1 MNMILTRYFW
11 RLIVLILVCGYSCKH
26 REAAP
31 AENPVENKDLSI
43 SPKTARIGDT
53 IVVSGSSLIKTLR
66 LSVDQGP
73 FLGGSNEFQILLK
86 NETEITAIVPEVH
99 YEKILI
105 KLYPDAYP
113 NFLKKTPPLDSI
125 YYDIV
130 GLIRISP
137 EGAGSNIDYSRVQ
150 SVDEKIYMA
159 TDGSRVFRSV
169 DAGYNWKEIKEHEGN
184 IPNIF
189 FLNKDQGWISLFT
202 DDLFNGAPGGELIYT
217 NDSGASY
224 KQLTVPG
231 LDDQYITDIFFL
243 NENEGYLLSN
253 KGSIWRTK
261 NNKDFDLIHAFSD
274 KDLSNAQQFS
284 RFFISGK
291 DLIAYGRG
299 VLSSDQSVIIT
310 GKNDI
315 FTYKYYD
322 EEIWKV
328 QKTIGTST
336 FAILNRRL
344 YLSNNFGSSWTKVS
358 DMDLLNVHFFD
369 TKYGIGSTRENV
381 FGDEIIVETRDG
393 GVTWHELKN
402 LGQFVYSLDMDF
414 SEKSGIIGGQGGY
427 MWRYILN

>member
-1 MNMILTRYFW
+1 MILNRYFW
-11 RLIVLILVCGYSCKH
+11 RLIVLILICGNSCKH

-31 AENPVENKDLSI
+31 TENPVEHKDLTI
-43 SPKTARIGDT
+43 SPNTAIIGDT
-53 IVVSGSSLIKTLR
+53 IVVNGSSIIKTLR

-113 NFLKKTPPLDSI
+113 NVLKKTPPLDSI
-125 YYDIV
+125 YYNIA

-137 EGAGSNIDYSRVQ
+137 EGAAPNTDYSHIQ
-150 SVDEKIYMA
+150 CVDEKIYMA

-169 DAGYNWKEIKEHEGN
+169 DAGYHWKEIKEHEGN
-184 IPNIF
+184 IPDMF

-202 DDLFNGAPGGELIYT
+202 DNLFNGAPGGELIYT

-224 KQLTVPG
+224 KQLIVPG
-231 LDDQYITDIFFL
+231 LNDQFITDIFFL

-261 NNKDFDLIHAFSD
+261 NNKDFDLIYAFPD
-274 KDLSNAQQFS
+274 RDLSNAKQFS
-284 RFFISGK
+284 RFFINGK
-291 DLIAYGRG
+291 DIITYGRSG
-299 VLSSDQSVIIT
+299 LSGDQYVMVT

-322 EEIWKV
+322 QQIWKV

-336 FAILNRRL
+336 FTILDRRL
-344 YLSNNFGSSWTKVS
+344 HLSNDFGSSWTKVS

-381 FGDEIIVETRDG
+381 FGDEVIVETRDG
-393 GVTWHELKN
+393 GVTWKKIRN
-402 LGQFVYSLDMDF
+402 LGDFVFSIDMDF
-414 SEKSGIIGGQGGY
+414 SEKSGIIGGVSGY
-427 MWRYILN
+427 MWKYILY